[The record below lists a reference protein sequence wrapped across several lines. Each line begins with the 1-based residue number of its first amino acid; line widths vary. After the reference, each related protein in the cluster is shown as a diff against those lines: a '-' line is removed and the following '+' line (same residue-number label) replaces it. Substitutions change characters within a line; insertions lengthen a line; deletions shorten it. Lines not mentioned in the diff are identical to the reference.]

1 MKLKELRL
9 SIRNKLIDAAIIAAS
24 IFFIPA
30 LIMSFRNAFDL
41 GINLQMVVYLIC
53 TAMLYVLLWFR
64 KKVKLEIKVH
74 LFLSM
79 FMVVAWGALLNYK
92 LAGAFYFML
101 IGVVVAS
108 LVLGRKTGILY
119 TLLFMVGYIALAVL
133 HGEKAIPVEVDFNQ
147 FLGNPEIWIHRG
159 LGIIFASAI
168 IIFLSGLYEKL
179 FFDSLS
185 TAEIK
190 SLEYEEALKHLKFSE
205 KRFRLF
211 MDHYPHPIAIKNEKL
226 NYVYRNKAGRED
238 FSSPSPDQVILD
250 EFKEKVEEADRNVL
264 QSQKYNELDIENVS
278 PSGNKASF
286 RLIQFPLPG
295 PEGEKLIGSITL
307 DTTEQKR
314 MEQMLEQSEIKY
326 RSIIEGSLDGFV
338 LFDTHF
344 AILEVNQSFL
354 AMTGFSM
361 EELQTLK
368 IGELFTGQSFEMKN
382 LALTILNAEENWNSG
397 VFELD
402 LMRREKTSIPVEINL
417 HKLSKM
423 EQAACWAVV
432 RDITERKQMDMKLFQ
447 GIINSEEKERE
458 RYARELHDGLG
469 PLLSTCN
476 IYLHALAGDKDT
488 TKHPEYIK
496 RASALL
502 NDAYLSIKEISN
514 NMSPDILKK
523 YGLVQAVRS
532 FIEKLSSLEG
542 IEVKLKTNLESRLPE
557 LIEFTIF
564 RTLIELINNSVK
576 HSGCSEMAIEVE
588 KGSDELVVHYSDNGK
603 GFDYIGAIA
612 SGKGFGL
619 LNLENR
625 VRKIGGDYQFIS
637 RPGKGVEVLIHFK
650 NQTG

>member
-1 MKLKELRL
+1 MKLQELRL

-30 LIMSFRNAFDL
+30 LLISFKNTFTI
-41 GINLQMVVYLIC
+41 GVNLQLLVYLIC
-53 TAMLYVLLWFR
+53 TLILYLLLWFR

-79 FMVVAWGALLNYK
+79 FIVVAWGALLNYK

-108 LVLGRKTGILY
+108 LVLGRKTGLFY
-119 TLLFMVGYIALAVL
+119 TLLFMTGYLVLAVL
-133 HGEKAIPVEVDFNQ
+133 HGKKLIPVDIDFNL

-168 IIFLSGLYEKL
+168 IIYLSGLYEKL

-190 SLEYEEALKHLKFSE
+190 SKEYEETLKYLKFSE

-226 NYVYRNKAGRED
+226 NYVYRNKASRDGHTAQ
-238 FSSPSPDQVILD
+238 SPDRMILD
-250 EFKEKVEEADRNVL
+250 EFKTRVDEAYRYVL
-264 QSQKYNELDIENVS
+264 QHNKYHELDLESI
-278 PSGNKASF
+278 PPDGTRASF

-338 LFDTHF
+338 LFDSRF
-344 AILEVNQSFL
+344 FILEVNQSFI
-354 AMTGFSM
+354 AMTGFNM
-361 EELQTLK
+361 AELK
-368 IGELFTGQSFEMKN
+368 NIEIGKLFKGQSFEMKN
-382 LALTILNAEENWNSG
+382 LALTISNAEENWNSG
-397 VFELD
+397 VFELELVRKD
-402 LMRREKTSIPVEINL
+402 GVSIPVEINL
-417 HKLSKM
+417 HKLSRM
-423 EQAACWAVV
+423 DQAACWAVV
-432 RDITERKQMDMKLFQ
+432 RDITERKQMDLKLFQ
-447 GIINSEEKERE
+447 GIVNSEEKERE

-476 IYLHALAGDKDT
+476 IYLHALANDKDQV
-488 TKHPEYIK
+488 KHQEYLR

-532 FIEKLSSLEG
+532 FIEKLSDLAG
-542 IEVKLKTNLESRLPE
+542 IEVKLKTNLETRLPE

-576 HSGCSEMAIEVE
+576 HAACSEIDIEVE
-588 KGSDELVVHYSDNGK
+588 KGGDELVVHYSDNGK

-625 VRKIGGDYQFIS
+625 VRKIGGDYQYIS
-637 RPGKGVEVLIHFK
+637 RLGKGVEVLINFK
-650 NQTG
+650 NQTI